1 VKNLPNPNWSL
12 SRRRFL
18 LSACIGGTLAK
29 FTAKAASQTRMPP
42 PPKIIDVNVN
52 LSRWPLRRIR
62 YDDTAALAGMLNQK
76 GVTQA
81 WASTFDA
88 LLHKDLGSVNAR
100 LADEC
105 RRYGRRILLPF
116 GSINPKSPDWEEELR
131 RCSEEYQMI
140 GIRLYPNYHGYKL
153 DDPEFLKLLR
163 LATDRHLIVQVALL
177 MEDER
182 MMHPL
187 LRVQQVDATPLS
199 GVVKEVPGARVVLLN
214 ATGKLSGSSLRDLTN
229 AGQVFVEIAMLEG
242 VGGISNLLKQV
253 PAHRI
258 LFGSHAPL
266 FYFDSAL
273 LKLKE
278 SPLDSNPLQQ
288 ICRDNAERL
297 TKKPS

>member
-1 VKNLPNPNWSL
+1 
-12 SRRRFL
+12 
-18 LSACIGGTLAK
+18 
-29 FTAKAASQTRMPP
+29 MPP
-42 PPKIIDVNVN
+42 PPKLIDVNVN

-76 GVTQA
+76 GVTHA
-81 WASTFDA
+81 WASSFDA
-88 LLHKDLGSVNAR
+88 LLHKDLSSVNAR

-105 RRYGRRILLPF
+105 CRNGRRILLPF
-116 GSINPKSPDWEEELR
+116 GSINPKLPDWEEELR
-131 RCSEEYQMI
+131 RCSDEHEML

-163 LATDRHLIVQVALL
+163 LATDEHLIVQVALL

-182 MMHPL
+182 MMNPL
-187 LRVQQVDATPLS
+187 LRVQQVDTTPLG

-214 ATGKLSGSSLRDLTN
+214 ATGKLSGSTLKDLTK
-229 AGQVFVEIAMLEG
+229 AGQVFVEISMLEG
-242 VGGISNLLKQV
+242 VGGISNLLTQV
-253 PAHRI
+253 PAHRV

-278 SPLDSNPLQQ
+278 SSLNNNLLQL
-288 ICRDNAERL
+288 ICRGNAERL
-297 TKKPS
+297 TK